1 MTRLDYI
8 SFLHKQN
15 LNGREKEDELF
26 ELGIKCALKEVEEW
40 LEKRVK
46 ELFDAKTKFQEN
58 NCKDWIEIPDY
69 KIAELNNF
77 KKKFLEETKIQH

>member
-15 LNGREKEDELF
+15 LNGKETEDELF
-26 ELGIKCALKEVEEW
+26 EAGIKCALEEVEEW
-40 LEKRVK
+40 IEIRVK
-46 ELFDAKTKFQEN
+46 ELFEAKTKFQEN
-58 NCKDWIEIPDY
+58 NCNDWIEIPDY

-77 KKKFLEETKIQH
+77 KKKFLDETES

>member
-15 LNGREKEDELF
+15 LNGRENEDELF
-26 ELGIKCALKEVEEW
+26 ELGIKYALEEVEEW
-40 LEKRVK
+40 IEKRVK
-46 ELFDAKTKFQEN
+46 ELFEAKTKFQEN
-58 NCKDWIEIPDY
+58 NCNDWIEIPDY

-77 KKKFLEETKIQH
+77 KKKFLDETEI

>member
-15 LNGREKEDELF
+15 LNGRETEDELF
-26 ELGIKCALKEVEEW
+26 ELGIKCALEEVEEW
-40 LEKRVK
+40 IEKRVK
-46 ELFDAKTKFQEN
+46 ELFETKTKFQEN
-58 NCKDWIEIPDY
+58 NCNDWIEIPDY

-77 KKKFLEETKIQH
+77 KKKFLEETDT